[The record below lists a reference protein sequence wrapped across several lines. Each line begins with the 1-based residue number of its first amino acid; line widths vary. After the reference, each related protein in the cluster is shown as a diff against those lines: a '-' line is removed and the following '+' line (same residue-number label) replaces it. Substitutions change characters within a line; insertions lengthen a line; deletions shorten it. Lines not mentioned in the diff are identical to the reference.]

1 LATSDN
7 ILSILFAKRISTPK
21 QYLLSLSAIL
31 IIAIFCYSLNKYLSF
46 EVVAFI
52 LLVSLSIIAMF
63 FDIFPVLAAAV
74 FSALIWDYFFLIP
87 QFNLRVGNMEDRIL
101 LSMYFIIALINAAL
115 TFKIRQIE
123 KIAQK
128 KEEKVQTIKL
138 YNTMLNSLSHEFRT
152 PLAAIIGAT
161 DNLLT
166 KPSNISECN
175 KEKLLTEI
183 SIAALRLNQQVGN
196 LLNMSRLESGVI
208 EAKKDW
214 CDLNEVIAD
223 VTMRLKEPLQTHC
236 LQIEIAENLPLFK
249 LDYVFME
256 QIIYNLVLNSCEYTV
271 ENSTINISVSHT
283 SDAVMVIVQDS
294 GCGIP
299 DIEKE
304 KVFDKFYRL
313 NKTKTTGTGLGLSL
327 VKGFTEASKGT
338 IYLSDSK
345 LGGAKFLITIP
356 VSEILPK
363 NFSI

>member
-1 LATSDN
+1 MSL
-7 ILSILFAKRISTPK
+7 LCFALNS
-21 QYLLSLSAIL
+21 YLT
-31 IIAIFCYSLNKYLSF
+31 F

-52 LLVSLSIIAMF
+52 LLVSLSFIAMF
-63 FDIFPVLAAAV
+63 FDIRPVLTAALL
-74 FSALIWDYFFLIP
+74 SALIWDYLFLIP
-87 QFNLRVGNMEDRIL
+87 RFNLRVGNMEDQIL
-101 LSMYFIIALINAAL
+101 LSMYFVIAMINAAL
-115 TFKIRQIE
+115 TFKIKQLE

-128 KEEKVQTIKL
+128 KEEKAQTIKL

-166 KPSNISECN
+166 KPLKISEPN

-183 SIAALRLNQQVGN
+183 SIAALRLNQQVDN

-208 EAKKDW
+208 EAKRNW
-214 CDLNEVIAD
+214 CDLNEVVND
-223 VTMRLKEPLQTHC
+223 VAIRLKEPLQLHC
-236 LQIEIAENLPLFK
+236 AEIEIAENLPLFK
-249 LDYVFME
+249 LDYGLME
-256 QIIYNLVLNSCEYTV
+256 QIIYNLILNSCEYTA
-271 ENSTINISVSHT
+271 EKSRIIISVSHT
-283 SDAVMVIVQDS
+283 SDTVMVTIEDN
-294 GCGIP
+294 GNGIP

-327 VKGFTEASKGT
+327 VKGFTEAHNGT
-338 IYLSDSK
+338 ILLSDSK

-356 VSEILPK
+356 ISEILPK

>member
-1 LATSDN
+1 
-7 ILSILFAKRISTPK
+7 
-21 QYLLSLSAIL
+21 
-31 IIAIFCYSLNKYLSF
+31 
-46 EVVAFI
+46 
-52 LLVSLSIIAMF
+52 MF
-63 FDIFPVLAAAV
+63 FDIIPVLYAAV
-74 FSALIWDYFFLIP
+74 LSAIIWDYFFLP
-87 QFNLRVGNMEDRIL
+87 PKFNFSVGSLEDRVL
-101 LSMYFIIALINAAL
+101 LSMYFVIAMINAAL
-115 TFKIRQIE
+115 TFKIKQIE

-128 KEEKVQTIKL
+128 KEEKAQTIKL

-166 KPSNISECN
+166 KPLKISESN

-183 SIAALRLNQQVGN
+183 SIAALRLNQQVDN

-223 VTMRLKEPLQTHC
+223 VTLRLNEPLQTHF
-236 LQIEIAENLPLFK
+236 LQIEITESLPLFK
-249 LDYVFME
+249 LDYGLME
-256 QIIYNLVLNSCEYTV
+256 QIIYNLVLNSCEYTPS
-271 ENSTINISVSHT
+271 NSIISISVSHT
-283 SDAVMVIVQDS
+283 TDAVVIVIEDN
-294 GCGIP
+294 GIGIA
-299 DIEKE
+299 DTEKE

-313 NKTKTTGTGLGLSL
+313 TNTKTTGTGLGLSL
-327 VKGFTEASKGT
+327 VKGFTEAHEGN

-356 VSEILPK
+356 ISEILPQ